1 MFRFLSDVLICVQ
14 EGSSGRSN
22 CMKKYNDRDL
32 CYLTNFQ
39 SKTNP
44 RLGYNHEKKGIN
56 ITTYMCGV
64 VLQGLKTDRTHI

>member
-14 EGSSGRSN
+14 EGSHEELYEEIQRS
-22 CMKKYNDRDL
+22 RPL
-32 CYLTNFQ
+32 LTNFQ

-56 ITTYMCGV
+56 ITTYM
-64 VLQGLKTDRTHI
+64 